1 MDLCRI
7 GYGSTAERTDRRSIL
22 EDHFLRSRTVYLRY
36 REAIIRTIEGLPAE
50 ASVFSVEDQTR
61 LGIICRALQS
71 MDLKY
76 VIMNKE
82 RMAAFPYTVDNDEYT
97 FTNIVGLRSRND
109 SVVYCMCSP
118 REPTFEVPPSMV
130 RAAIEFFHRANFG
143 LNVGGFEFDLDDNTF
158 RFTGSVDVSQLGVG
172 EEADKAIDALTVQLI
187 KLCMRTMRSPAH
199 PRSGRSTDMGM
210 LMPHTTGWVGAGHVP
225 WWGVWQ

>member
-1 MDLCRI
+1 VDLCRI
-7 GYGSTAERTDRRSIL
+7 GYGSTAERNERRNIL

-50 ASVFSVEDQTR
+50 AAVFAVEDQTR
-61 LGIICRALQS
+61 LGLICRALQS

-76 VIMNKE
+76 VIMGKE
-82 RMAAFPYTVDNDEYT
+82 RLTAFPYTVDDDYT

-118 REPTFEVPPSMV
+118 REPTYEVPPALV
-130 RAAIEFFHRANFG
+130 RAGIEFFHRANFG

-158 RFTGSVDVSQLGVG
+158 RFTGSVDVSQLGAG
-172 EEADKAIDALTVQLI
+172 ADADATIEALTINLI
-187 KLCMRTMRSPAH
+187 KLCMRTASTHYVLVMH
-199 PRSGRSTDMGM
+199 LSGDSHSARRGGT
-210 LMPHTTGWVGAGHVP
+210 VA
-225 WWGVWQ
+225 Q